1 MHERTPSPHSTST
14 AAMDEEMDALFDDH
28 PSLSASLE
36 DFAASNRR
44 SPLLDL
50 PSQHSGF
57 RSEDSDDGRSGPQER
72 WSPPA
77 LRRPDSLAGSH
88 WYRHTPYD
96 HPHMKPTLQPPSAPQ
111 SREVSPQYEDAHEEP
126 PPPSLSPR
134 KTPVDLPDVT
144 FAASVPLPPGTDS
157 PLKGRSVSPEPA
169 EKQLLRLA
177 PSDEPHSNCR

>member
-1 MHERTPSPHSTST
+1 MSTTSSPQLT

-28 PSLSASLE
+28 PSLTASLE

-57 RSEDSDDGRSGPQER
+57 RSEESDDGRTGLHDR

-88 WYRHTPYD
+88 WYRHAPYD
-96 HPHMKPTLQPPSAPQ
+96 HLHMKPTLQPRSQPQ
-111 SREVSPQYEDAHEEP
+111 SREVSPQYEDAREIP
-126 PPPSLSPR
+126 PPPSPR
-134 KTPVDLPDVT
+134 KSPADLPDVT

-157 PLKGRSVSPEPA
+157 PLKGRSVSPES
-169 EKQLLRLA
+169 KDRQLLRLG
-177 PSDEPHSNCR
+177 PNDEPHSNCR

>member
-1 MHERTPSPHSTST
+1 
-14 AAMDEEMDALFDDH
+14 MDEEMDALFDDH

-57 RSEDSDDGRSGPQER
+57 RSEDSDDGRYASQER

-88 WYRHTPYD
+88 WYRHSPYD
-96 HPHMKPTLQPPSAPQ
+96 HLHMKPTLQPTSVPH
-111 SREVSPQYEDAHEEP
+111 SREVSPQYEDAHEVP
-126 PPPSLSPR
+126 PPPSPLPR
-134 KTPVDLPDVT
+134 KSPVDDLPDIT

-157 PLKGRSVSPEPA
+157 PLKGRSVSPEPK
-169 EKQLLRLA
+169 EKRILRL
-177 PSDEPHSNCR
+177 EPGEEPLSNCR